1 MVDRNYLLR
10 KPPPPPPWKQF
21 LDLTVL
27 PAMIDAAG
35 AVEGLLERVA
45 VQGRQ
50 RPALTT
56 GMALGLAC
64 GLALL
69 VGPRKSR
76 N

>member
-10 KPPPPPPWKQF
+10 KPPPPPSWKRF

-27 PAMIDAAG
+27 PAMIDTAG
-35 AVEGLLERVA
+35 AAEGLLERIA

-50 RPALTT
+50 RPALAT
-56 GMALGLAC
+56 GMAFGLAC

-69 VGPRKSR
+69 VGPRKWR
-76 N
+76 G

>member
-1 MVDRNYLLR
+1 MIDRDYLLR
-10 KPPPPPPWKQF
+10 KPPPPKPWKQF

-50 RPALTT
+50 RPFVTT

-69 VGPRKSR
+69 VGPRKPR
-76 N
+76 H